1 MSKVAMCISYYDLN
15 HFLKKERLEVDD
27 LEKEQL
33 DEILAYLGMDITTY
47 EVEEVLHR
55 PIYSVNNEPWW
66 GKRFIGYERQDK
78 DWMFSKKSSIENIIA
93 SQTDVEHAAELI
105 RMSQQANNTAYVSEQ
120 MQRFKPENP
129 EVVI

>member
-15 HFLKKERLEVDD
+15 HFLKKEGLEVED
-27 LEKEQL
+27 LKKQQL
-33 DEILAYLGMDITTY
+33 DEILSYLGMDINTY

-55 PIYSVNNEPWW
+55 PIYSVNNQPWF

>member
-1 MSKVAMCISYYDLN
+1 MSKVAMSISYYDLN
-15 HFLKKERLEVDD
+15 HFLKKEWLEVDD
-27 LEKEQL
+27 LEKQQL
-33 DEILAYLGMDITTY
+33 DEILAYLGMDTNTY

-55 PIYSVNNEPWW
+55 PIYSDNNEPWF

-105 RMSQQANNTAYVSEQ
+105 RMSQQANNTAYVSER
-120 MQRFKPENP
+120 MERFKPENP

>member
-15 HFLKKERLEVDD
+15 HFLKKEWLEVDD
-27 LEKEQL
+27 LEKQQL
-33 DEILAYLGMDITTY
+33 DEILSYLGMDINTY

-55 PIYSVNNEPWW
+55 PVYSINNEPWY

-105 RMSQQANNTAYVSEQ
+105 RMSQQANNTAYVSER
-120 MQRFKPENP
+120 MERFKPENP

>member
-15 HFLKKERLEVDD
+15 HFLKKEGLEVDN
-27 LEKEQL
+27 LKKEQL
-33 DEILAYLGMDITTY
+33 NEILSYLGMDTNTY

-55 PIYSVNNEPWW
+55 PIYSVNNEPWF

>member
-15 HFLKKERLEVDD
+15 HFLKKEGLEVDN
-27 LEKEQL
+27 LKKEQL
-33 DEILAYLGMDITTY
+33 DEILSYLGMDINTY

-55 PIYSVNNEPWW
+55 PVYSVNNEPWL

>member
-1 MSKVAMCISYYDLN
+1 MSKVAMSISYYDLN
-15 HFLKKERLEVDD
+15 HFLKKEWLEVDD
-27 LEKEQL
+27 LKKEQL
-33 DEILAYLGMDITTY
+33 DEILSYLGMDTNTY

-55 PIYSVNNEPWW
+55 PIYSVNNQPWF

-129 EVVI
+129 EVVV

>member
-15 HFLKKERLEVDD
+15 HFLKKEGLEVDD
-27 LEKEQL
+27 LKKEQL
-33 DEILAYLGMDITTY
+33 NEILSYLGMDINTY

-55 PIYSVNNEPWW
+55 PIYSANNEPWF

-129 EVVI
+129 EVVV